1 MNNEPNSFS
10 SSNSK
15 VTPPIQVDLDEFQ
28 INEDTFKPMTKGLGF
43 HQDTKRPSFKP
54 SPKEVKSFSS
64 SKSPLAVSLNGMPAS
79 TLGQAN
85 TSNNVKP
92 VMGNQLPSG
101 LEAFY
106 GNTQSPAQ
114 EINLFEQKIT
124 NKDFKEE
131 KKVSGNSLLKAAPQ
145 SAQLFAWMIDILVI
159 VSFVAITGALL
170 VFASGIDFKMYSR
183 LISPQDLALFT
194 AAIFSIYYLLY
205 FTILDLSAT
214 PGKTIFAIRLVR
226 ADGGPVSVKHT
237 FARSLISLF
246 AGIALFLP
254 MLLDFQGRLSDTKVV
269 K

>member
-1 MNNEPNSFS
+1 MNKDPNSFS
-10 SSNSK
+10 SANTK

-54 SPKEVKSFSS
+54 SPKQVKPYGSP
-64 SKSPLAVSLNGMPAS
+64 KSPLGASLKSMPAS
-79 TLGQAN
+79 TVGQAN
-85 TSNNVKP
+85 NAQP

-106 GNTQSPAQ
+106 GKAPQPA
-114 EINLFEQKIT
+114 EETNLFETKT
-124 NKDFKEE
+124 RKEE
-131 KKVSGNSLLKAAPQ
+131 NKTERTLSLKTAPQ
-145 SAQLFAWMIDILVI
+145 TSQFLAWVIDILVI
-159 VSFVAITGALL
+159 TSFVALTGALL
-170 VFASGIDFKMYSR
+170 VFASGIDYRMYSR
-183 LISPQDLALFT
+183 LISPQDLAAFT

-214 PGKTIFAIRLVR
+214 PGKTIFAIRLVKS
-226 ADGGPVSVKHT
+226 DGGPVSVKHT
-237 FARSLISLF
+237 FARALISLVS
-246 AGIALFLP
+246 GIALFLP